1 MDVIR
6 GFLVIDREVPDR
18 GPGRGGRVC
27 TDDQTRVRGARQG
40 PPARRILK
48 KRGCAMTFRTTILAA
63 VCAALAT
70 LATAEPRA
78 WQGEWPD
85 TNFNKTTVDAWS
97 EILSGGPPKDGIP
110 ALDNPG
116 FIPAARETRI
126 GAREPV
132 ITVEIRGAEPR
143 AYPIRYLTWHEIV
156 NDTVAGVPIAVTFCP
171 LCNSGITF
179 DRRTRHGVLSFG
191 VSGKLRN
198 SDMVMYDRQ
207 TESWWQQALGE
218 AIVGDLTGTVL
229 DTLPTWMESW
239 AQFKERNPQGLVMKE
254 PSWSRDYGRNP
265 YRNYDSSKQPFLYNG
280 EMPPHGIPP
289 LMRVVR
295 VGDRAWPMSRFDT
308 QQKISEAGVTLTW
321 SKGQASALDASRID
335 QGREVGTIR
344 VRDAS
349 GRDLPHDMLFAF
361 AFHAFWPDGRWMLGQ

>member
-1 MDVIR
+1 
-6 GFLVIDREVPDR
+6 
-18 GPGRGGRVC
+18 
-27 TDDQTRVRGARQG
+27 
-40 PPARRILK
+40 
-48 KRGCAMTFRTTILAA
+48 MTLRTTLLA
-63 VCAALAT
+63 VMVAATAT
-70 LATAEPRA
+70 LAGADPRS
-78 WQGEWPD
+78 WSHEWPD
-85 TNFNKTTVDAWS
+85 TDFTKTSVTNWG

-110 ALDNPG
+110 ALDGPG

-132 ITVEIRGAEPR
+132 ITVEIKGTKPR

-218 AIVGDLTGTVL
+218 AIVGDLTGTTL
-229 DTLPTWMESW
+229 KTLPTWMESW
-239 AQFKERNPQGLVMKE
+239 AQFKARNPDGLVMDQ
-254 PSWSRDYGRNP
+254 PAWSRSYGSNP
-265 YRNYDSSKQPFLYNG
+265 YRNYDSSKRPFLYSG
-280 EMPPHGIPP
+280 EMPPHGVPP

-295 VGDRAWPMSRFDT
+295 VGDRAWPLSRFEGQREIT
-308 QQKISEAGVTLTW
+308 EAGVTLTW
-321 SKGQASALDASRID
+321 SEGQASALDTGNIN
-335 QGREVGTIR
+335 QGREVGNIR
-344 VRDAS
+344 VRDGN
-349 GRDLPHDMLFAF
+349 GRDVAHDLMFAF
-361 AFHAFWPDGRWMLGQ
+361 AFHAFWPDGRWMLGR